1 MGLWSL
7 NSILRPTPQDDAE
20 QRRKLGVK
28 LTRLLRL
35 YEPKNKEKILAL
47 IQAGADV
54 NVRGPED
61 FTPLICAAAK
71 NDRDIFMAL
80 IKAGADVSCVTKYG
94 ENALM
99 WLSAKGDNVAMAE
112 ALLQK
117 DPALLRHSGV
127 KNWNILHIAAKD
139 GRVALTQ
146 YFLDKGADYKQKN
159 DEQMT
164 PHGVALKNGH
174 PEVAALIERRERADV
189 TPKFGDY
196 VVVDDMNVKTS
207 IGDGLTVTFNF
218 LTQQALYRD
227 PMKPDAVVAVSA
239 FDTFP
244 NKSLIKDAHAALI
257 VKCPQTPAPAPFSC
271 SKITGIILP

>member
-28 LTRLLRL
+28 LTKLMRL
-35 YEPKNKEKILAL
+35 YEPKDKERILNL
-47 IQAGADV
+47 IKSGADV
-54 NVRGPED
+54 NIRGPED

-80 IKAGADVSCVTKYG
+80 IMAGADVSCTTTHG
-94 ENALM
+94 DTALM
-99 WLSAKGDNVAMAE
+99 WLPHKSDDVVMAE
-112 ALLQK
+112 ALLQR
-117 DPALLRHSGV
+117 DPSLLSHLKKNNWGALHL
-127 KNWNILHIAAKD
+127 AAYF
-139 GRVALTQ
+139 GRAALTQ
-146 YFLDKGADYKQKN
+146 YLLDKGADYKQTNN
-159 DEQMT
+159 DQMT

-174 PEVAALIERRERADV
+174 LEVAALIERRERADA

-257 VKCPQTPAPAPFSC
+257 VKCPQTLAPAPFVC
-271 SKITGIILP
+271 GKKMGIILS